1 VVVEVNYGE
10 IGGVKKINVRL
21 ASYIG
26 FWTLLVIP
34 ICTWLLWPGLHFFWY
49 ERVIAPEQI
58 PNEVSSNTSA
68 SATRAE
74 DLDKYGQFGDIFGS
88 LNVLF
93 SGLAFSGV
101 IAALVLQVYQ
111 MRQFSESTEKER
123 IDRTLE
129 LFQKFRNDDMYTAR
143 NIAWKARTKWFTD
156 PNYREVQIDR
166 LLPQTLKAV
175 QERHEE
181 KSDSEQALERK
192 AIFEMLEFY
201 SMLAYHPGSDD
212 ILKSFNFYY
221 PWWRGFLK
229 SFIEEYN
236 KRYDSLKLSENQR
249 QQLPG
254 VAWAS
259 NISKLEE
266 RLGLPPY
273 EQDKHP
279 LDCVF
284 LQVGEPSNNPVGAD

>member
-1 VVVEVNYGE
+1 MKYGG
-10 IGGVKKINVRL
+10 IGELKRTNIRL
-21 ASYIG
+21 VPYIG
-26 FWTLLVIP
+26 FWILLVIP
-34 ICTWLLWPGLHFFWY
+34 ICTWLFWPGIHFFWY
-49 ERVIAPEQI
+49 ERVIAPERI
-58 PNEVSSNTSA
+58 PNEVSSNTTA
-68 SATRAE
+68 PVTRAE
-74 DLDKYGQFGDIFGS
+74 NLDKYGQFGDVFGS

-101 IAALVLQVYQ
+101 IAALILQVYQ
-111 MRQFSESTEKER
+111 MRHLSETTEKER

-129 LFQKFRNDDMYTAR
+129 LFQTFRLEDMYTAR
-143 NIAWKARTKWFTD
+143 STAWKARTKWFTD
-156 PNYREVQIDR
+156 PKYRKRQIDH
-166 LLPQTLKAV
+166 LFPHSLAPIGDQVTLA
-175 QERHEE
+175 E
-181 KSDSEQALERK
+181 DSEERK
-192 AIFEMLEFY
+192 AIYDMLEFY

-236 KRYDSLKLSENQR
+236 KRYDSLGFSEDQQ
-249 QQLPG
+249 QQLPKM
-254 VAWAS
+254 AWVV

-273 EQDKHP
+273 EQEKHP

-284 LQVGEPSNNPVGAD
+284 LQVREPSNNPVGADS